1 MLKSGSGSICGHR
14 CPVLIQP
21 WFCPE
26 TYPQSGASGEAELY
40 SRPKVGPNG
49 LRLTPFPLPV
59 FGLSI
64 GMRPQFAQW
73 KKSARGF
80 LGSISF
86 FLRKSYKKKWFIFL
100 TLPEYCHF
108 GMCCLEV
115 PQESSC
121 CSWTTSNSFL
131 PWGLCICY
139 PLVLEYSFHPLLPT
153 LFA

>member
-1 MLKSGSGSICGHR
+1 M
-14 CPVLIQP
+14 VQ
-21 WFCPE
+21 E
-26 TYPQSGASGEAELY
+26 VYVDTGALFLY
-40 SRPKVGPNG
+40 NLDFAQRPIHSQVPLMKLSYIPGPRLGCG

-64 GMRPQFAQW
+64 GVRPQFAQW

-100 TLPEYCHF
+100 TLPEYCEF

-121 CSWTTSNSFL
+121 C
-131 PWGLCICY
+131 
-139 PLVLEYSFHPLLPT
+139 
-153 LFA
+153 